1 MSKAVDLRGIAP
13 ADLTPEQAKAELA
26 ALAREIAEHDKRY
39 YQDDAPLI
47 SDEEYDQLRRRNGD
61 IEQLFPELRRSD
73 SPSARVGAPA
83 AGGFAKVV
91 HRVPMLSLE
100 NAFSED
106 EVLEFGNRVRRF
118 LKRPDGEPLAMVAE
132 PKIDGLS
139 ASLRYEAGKFV
150 SGATRGD
157 GVTGEDITAN
167 LATLTDV
174 PKRIAKAPAVL
185 EVRGE
190 VYMTR
195 TDFEALN
202 ATQAAADK
210 PPYANRRNAAAGSL
224 RQIDPSVTA
233 GRGLHFFAYAVG
245 EVSEEPWDSQWG
257 IVERLKVW
265 GFQTNPLSRRYATL
279 EDAIGLHRT
288 LQEQRPALPYD
299 IDGVVYKIDRLDWQ
313 RRLGM
318 VSRAPRWAL
327 AHKFAAE
334 QVETTVR
341 EIAVY
346 VGRTGKLTP
355 VAHVGPVGVGGVVVS
370 NVTLHNEDEVAR
382 KDVRPGDTV
391 VIQRAGD
398 VIPQL
403 VRVVEDKRPA
413 KVAKAGP
420 FQMPDHCPECG
431 SLAVREEGEVDR
443 RCTGGLICAPQ
454 IVQRLHHFASRD
466 AFDIRGLGE
475 IQIQQLWEWGAI
487 KEPADLFTLPAR
499 NAALTPP
506 LQERMGWGETKV
518 ANLFRAI
525 ESARTVDLDR
535 FLYALGI
542 RHVGQTNARLL
553 AKSYGSYQGLH
564 TAMQDAWDR
573 DGEAYA
579 SLDAIEG
586 MGPVLAEAVVDFFK
600 EPHNRAVLDDLE
612 RVVTIR
618 DFIPPASDS
627 PLAGKTIVFTGTL
640 ETLTRDEAKARAL
653 ALGAKVAGSVSPK
666 TDLVVLG
673 PGAGSK
679 GKKAAELGLATVDEA
694 AFLKLIGG

>member
-118 LKRPDGEPLAMVAE
+118 LKLPEGEPLAMVAE

-139 ASLRYEAGKFV
+139 ASLRYESGKFV

-167 LATLTDV
+167 LATLADV

-195 TDFEALN
+195 TDFDALN
-202 ATQAAADK
+202 ATQAAAEK

-257 IVERLKVW
+257 IVERLTAW
-265 GFQTNPLSRRYATL
+265 GFQTNPLARRCATL
-279 EDAIGLHRT
+279 EDAIGLHRM
-288 LQEQRPALPYD
+288 LQEQRPGLPYD

-382 KDVRPGDTV
+382 KDVRAGDTV

-403 VRVVEDKRPA
+403 VRVVEDKRPP

-487 KEPADLFTLPAR
+487 KEPADLFTLPER

-525 ESARTVDLDR
+525 ESSRTVDLDR

-553 AKSYGSYQGLH
+553 AKSYGSYQALH

>member
-26 ALAREIAEHDKRY
+26 ALAREIAEHDKHY

-61 IEQLFPELRRSD
+61 IEQLFPELRRPD

-118 LKRPDGEPLAMVAE
+118 LKLPEGEPLAMVAE

-195 TDFEALN
+195 ADFDALN
-202 ATQAAADK
+202 AAQAAADK

-257 IVERLKVW
+257 IVERLKGW
-265 GFQTNPLSRRYATL
+265 GFQTNPLSCRCATL

-382 KDVRPGDTV
+382 KDVRAGDTV

-403 VRVVEDKRPA
+403 VRVVEDKRPV

-487 KEPADLFTLPAR
+487 KEPADLFTLPER

-525 ESARTVDLDR
+525 EAARTVDLDR

-553 AKSYGSYQGLH
+553 AKSYGSYQALH

-679 GKKAAELGLATVDEA
+679 GKRAAELGLATVDEA